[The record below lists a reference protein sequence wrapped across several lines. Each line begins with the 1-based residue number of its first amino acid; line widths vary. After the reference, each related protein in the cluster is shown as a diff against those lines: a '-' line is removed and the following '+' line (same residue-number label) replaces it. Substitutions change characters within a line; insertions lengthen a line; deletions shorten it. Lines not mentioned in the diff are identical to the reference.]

1 MGPLVAERRIG
12 IIDDFVSNALKTGA
26 ELHTG
31 GHRLNRDGSFYAPT
45 VLSNVS
51 DEAKI
56 MNEEPFG
63 PILPIDS
70 FNSVDEVIARANR
83 LDFGLAAYAFT
94 NNSKIV
100 NALKADI
107 ESGLLAIN
115 SGVVSTPE
123 TPFGGVKH
131 SGYGSEGGVEGL
143 EAFLVTRFVSE
154 TYNI

>member
-1 MGPLVAERRIG
+1 V
-12 IIDDFVSNALKTGA
+12 KTGA

-70 FNSVDEVIARANR
+70 FNSVNEVIARANR

-94 NNSKIV
+94 NNAKIV
-100 NALKADI
+100 NTLKSDI

-143 EAFLVTRFVSE
+143 EAFLVTRFISE

>member
-1 MGPLVAERRIG
+1 MLATQ
-12 IIDDFVSNALKTGA
+12 LKTGA

-83 LDFGLAAYAFT
+83 LDFGLAAYALT

-100 NALKADI
+100 NTLK
-107 ESGLLAIN
+107 
-115 SGVVSTPE
+115 V
-123 TPFGGVKH
+123 
-131 SGYGSEGGVEGL
+131 
-143 EAFLVTRFVSE
+143 
-154 TYNI
+154 